1 MRKISGHRMDDVSKR
16 IGRALKWHSILFGS
30 LAFAA
35 VPGYGQTPPPQTA
48 PSAKQSLQADFD
60 AASAAVE
67 QGHCADAEQIF
78 ARLAVD
84 PRVKP
89 GSLPAAMIALRRGLC
104 HIRTGDAEQGE
115 AWVRAG
121 LPVVEQAGPGLAA
134 DALLGWLG
142 LAQLATLRHD
152 HDGAVT
158 AFHRALAIPGM
169 ATRVDV
175 LMGLAMITA
184 FDGDGV
190 ALETIDRALAI
201 EIGAPGDSAK
211 GDHIERR
218 RNEAAIRVVRTRT
231 LMDMGRY
238 AEALKEGEKALS
250 LSGGLTE
257 KVTLNDVSLRADVA
271 QAALLTGNKDRA
283 RKLLAYTGA
292 GRIAESPFASAKV
305 MRVPDCDD
313 SVGMRPD
320 DSAVVEFSIAD
331 NGTVEDAQTVF
342 TRGNYATA
350 RAFGEAVRSWV
361 WQPEKV
367 ARLPAFY
374 RALIRV
380 ELRCSK
386 SGGGLPSVTAPFR
399 QRVAAWSRPLLA
411 QPYGLPLGGPELA
424 VVRQRAAALETA
436 GDGIGAGTLIALTLL
451 DDPVA
456 RRSDLVDADHAATLL
471 AGADPARRASVAAV
485 RALSEARMVGLYP
498 KMTNSFGLAREGLL
512 LKAAQQ
518 PMVAADALAQDT
530 LRLYAL
536 TENLS
541 GRFDERE
548 VAVLHEV
555 ADDTRL
561 DAASPLRQVAVLRLA
576 SIAARDGRRAEAE
589 ALFARTGLSEE
600 QCSLIGD
607 IPRLKS
613 SNFDQDYPVEAIA
626 MGVEGW
632 VREEFDIAADG
643 RTASPRTIIAYP
655 PFVFV
660 EGAAKLISSARF
672 DTSFR
677 PSGKTA
683 CSARSETINF
693 NLPYKH

>member
-1 MRKISGHRMDDVSKR
+1 MKR
-16 IGRALKWHSILFGS
+16 IFL
-30 LAFAA
+30 LA
-35 VPGYGQTPPPQTA
+35 
-48 PSAKQSLQADFD
+48 S
-60 AASAAVE
+60 
-67 QGHCADAEQIF
+67 
-78 ARLAVD
+78 
-84 PRVKP
+84 
-89 GSLPAAMIALRRGLC
+89 
-104 HIRTGDAEQGE
+104 
-115 AWVRAG
+115 
-121 LPVVEQAGPGLAA
+121 
-134 DALLGWLG
+134 
-142 LAQLATLRHD
+142 
-152 HDGAVT
+152 
-158 AFHRALAIPGM
+158 
-169 ATRVDV
+169 
-175 LMGLAMITA
+175 
-184 FDGDGV
+184 
-190 ALETIDRALAI
+190 
-201 EIGAPGDSAK
+201 
-211 GDHIERR
+211 
-218 RNEAAIRVVRTRT
+218 
-231 LMDMGRY
+231 
-238 AEALKEGEKALS
+238 
-250 LSGGLTE
+250 
-257 KVTLNDVSLRADVA
+257 

-626 MGVEGW
+626 MGFEGW

-660 EGAAKLISSARF
+660 EGAAKLFSSARF

>member
-1 MRKISGHRMDDVSKR
+1 MRKTSGHRMGDRSKR
-16 IGRALKWHSILFGS
+16 MGRALTSSVIAFGS
-30 LAFAA
+30 LAVAA
-35 VPGYGQTPPPQTA
+35 VPGHGQTVPPQSA
-48 PSAKQSLQADFD
+48 PSTKQALQADFD
-60 AASAAVE
+60 AASAAVAA
-67 QGHCADAEQIF
+67 GHCADAEPIF
-78 ARLAVD
+78 ARLTVD

-89 GSLPAAMIALRRGLC
+89 GSLPAAMIAVRRGLC
-104 HIRTGDAEQGE
+104 HIASGDAEQGE

-121 LPVVEQAGPGLAA
+121 LPVVEQAGSGLAA

-142 LAQLATLRHD
+142 LARLATVRHD
-152 HDGAVT
+152 HDGAV
-158 AFHRALAIPGM
+158 AAYHQALAIPGM
-169 ATRVDV
+169 ATRVDA

-184 FDGDGV
+184 FDGDGA

-201 EIGAPGDSAK
+201 QMSALGDGAK
-211 GDHIERR
+211 GDRAEQRK
-218 RNEAAIRVVRTRT
+218 NEAALRAVRTRV

-238 AEALKEGEKALS
+238 AEAMKEGEMALA
-250 LSGGLTE
+250 LSGGLTR

-271 QAALLTGNKDRA
+271 QAALLNGHKDRA
-283 RKLLAYTGA
+283 RELLAYTGA

-305 MRVPDCDD
+305 MNVPDCDD

-361 WQPEKV
+361 WQPERV

-374 RALIRV
+374 RALVRV

-386 SGGGLPSVTAPFR
+386 SGGGLPNVTMPFR
-399 QRVAAWSRPLLA
+399 QRVAAWSGPLLA
-411 QPYGLPLGGPELA
+411 HAVGAPLGGAELA
-424 VVRQRAAALETA
+424 VVRQRAAALEAA
-436 GDGIGAGTLIALTLL
+436 GDGIGAGTLMMLALVA
-451 DDPVA
+451 DPVA

-471 AGADPARRASVAAV
+471 SGADPARRATVAAV
-485 RALSEARMVGLYP
+485 RALSEARLVGLDS
-498 KMTNSFGLAREGLL
+498 KAARSSGSISEGLL

-518 PMVAADALAQDT
+518 PVIAADALAQDT

-536 TENLS
+536 TENLM
-541 GRFDERE
+541 GRFDERA
-548 VAVLHEV
+548 VTVLHEV

-561 DAASPLRQVAVLRLA
+561 DAASPLRQVALLRLA
-576 SIAARDGRRAEAE
+576 SIAAHDGRRAEAE

-607 IPRLKS
+607 IPRLKTS
-613 SNFDQDYPVEAIA
+613 DFDRDYPADAIN
-626 MGVEGW
+626 MGFEGW

-643 RTASPRTIIAYP
+643 HTASPRTIIAYP

-660 EGAAKLISSARF
+660 DGAAKLISSARF

-677 PSGKTA
+677 PSGKLA
-683 CSARSETINF
+683 CSARTETINF